1 MQCRYALHMNLLIER
16 MVYMKKYPIVFALVI
31 STLFCACSQ
40 SQNASEAEKPVYNT
54 DVSKQASQ
62 ENDEVTPEDSKTNKL
77 ILSDVFC
84 EFSGVGDCVIK
95 PQKTLLTN
103 QKSNIICSDGS
114 GTVYYVNY
122 GTYED
127 NYIYSYK
134 DGSSTLLVD
143 KIANFI
149 NYYDEKLYFL
159 VDDKAPEALPWSWGG
174 ELYCYDLKT
183 KETSRILE
191 MSVYNLLVKDGV
203 FYFCSELLPEGE
215 GNRWYSMSIDDST
228 PKEMGRMLPFFYGD
242 YQLAYSDDDEYCALT
257 LVGNSEEIVLTNKG
271 YFRNGTF
278 SVQGDSLWVN
288 VYEGNIPAVARINL
302 SDGTQ
307 KLYKAEKT
315 TASGFDMNLTT
326 GMSFETINNTLYVV
340 SNSTVFV
347 YSEGGER
354 FEPLL
359 NNHFNFSHIYSDAEL
374 LYAVRFDGA
383 PYSYHNNDIL
393 MINPQTKTWEVITQ

>member
-1 MQCRYALHMNLLIER
+1 
-16 MVYMKKYPIVFALVI
+16 MKKYLIVFTLII
-31 STLFCACSQ
+31 STLFCSCTQ
-40 SQNASEAEKPVYNT
+40 SQNASEPEKPVYNT
-54 DVSKQASQ
+54 DVPKQASQ
-62 ENDEVTPEDSKTNKL
+62 ENSDVTPEDSQTNKL

-84 EFSGVGDCVIK
+84 DFSGVGDCDIK
-95 PQKTLLTN
+95 PQKTLITN

-122 GTYED
+122 GEYED

-143 KIANFI
+143 RIANFI

-159 VDDKAPEALPWSWGG
+159 VDDKAPEAWPWSWGG

-183 KETSRILE
+183 KETTRILD

-215 GNRWYSMSIDDST
+215 GNRWYSMSIDDNT

-242 YQLAYSDDDEYCALT
+242 YQLAYSEDDEYCALK
-257 LVGNSEEIVLTNKG
+257 LVGNSEEIVITNKG

-307 KLYKAEKT
+307 KLYKAEKI
-315 TASGFDMNLTT
+315 TASGFDMNMTT
-326 GMSFETINNTLYVV
+326 AMSFETINNTLYVV
-340 SNSTVFV
+340 SNSVVFI
-347 YSEGGER
+347 YNEQNER
-354 FEPLL
+354 FEPLM
-359 NNHFNFSHIYSDAEL
+359 NNHLNASHIYSDGEL
-374 LYAVRFDGA
+374 LYAVIYDGA
-383 PYSYHNNDIL
+383 PYSFHNNDIL